1 MVIRETP
8 SIEYKESITPTFLK
22 TVSAFANYGT
32 GRIVFGV
39 DNDGNDVGL
48 EDPVAACL
56 RIENMIND
64 CLEPVPRYFLEPD
77 DARKTVTLTVFEGQ
91 DKPYRSKGK
100 AYKRND
106 SATVEVDRFEY
117 GRLALEGSNL
127 TFDALESARQDL
139 KFKLL
144 EKKFTDKLDISE
156 LTPDILRT
164 LRLLDKGSYSNAGAI
179 LADKND
185 FPGVDIVRFGSSED
199 IILDRESYIG
209 VSALE
214 QADKAV
220 EMFSR
225 YYLYDQVKGVE
236 RVQRELVPLEA
247 FRETIANALVHRTWD
262 IKANVQV
269 ALYDSRVV
277 VTSPGSLPSGLTTE
291 QYLYGQISVLRNPI
305 IAELFLK
312 LDYIEKFGT
321 GIARIMRAY
330 QDSISQPTF
339 DLRGGVVSVALPLF
353 DEFAGTEDEVS
364 VLKALSGGQ
373 ILSRGDLEERTGLSR
388 ARVLSALDSL
398 LAQSMIARR
407 GAARATRYMRP

>member
-8 SIEYKESITPTFLK
+8 SVEYKENITPTFLK

-32 GRIVFGV
+32 GRIVFGI
-39 DNDGNDVGL
+39 DDDGNVLGL
-48 EDPVAACL
+48 EDPVSACL

-64 CLEPVPRYFLEPD
+64 GLEPAPRFSLEPD
-77 DARKTVTLTVFEGQ
+77 DAQKTVILTVFEGQ

-117 GRLALEGSNL
+117 GRLALEGNNL
-127 TFDALESARQDL
+127 TYDALESARQDL
-139 KFKLL
+139 KFHLL
-144 EKKFTDKLDISE
+144 EKKLIEKLGISE

-164 LRLLDKGSYSNAGAI
+164 LRLLEKGKYCNAAAI
-179 LADKND
+179 LADEND
-185 FPGVDIVRFGSSED
+185 FPGVDIVRFGGSED

-214 QADKAV
+214 QIDRAV

-225 YYLYDQVKGVE
+225 YYLYDQVEGVE
-236 RVQRELVPLEA
+236 RTRRELIPLEA
-247 FRETIANALVHRTWD
+247 FREAVANALVHRTWD
-262 IKANVQV
+262 IYANVQV
-269 ALYDSRVV
+269 AFYGNRVV
-277 VTSPGSLPSGLTTE
+277 VTSPGNLPPGLTTD

-305 IAELFLK
+305 IAEVFLK

-330 QDSISQPTF
+330 QGSISQPTF
-339 DLRGGVVSVALPLF
+339 DLRGGVVSVTLPVF
-353 DEFAGTEDEVS
+353 DEFGGTEDES
-364 VLKALSGGQ
+364 LVLKALSNGQ
-373 ILSRGDLEERTGLSR
+373 ILSRSDLEERTGLSR
-388 ARVLSALDSL
+388 ARSLSALESL
-398 LAQSMIARR
+398 LSQNAIVRR
-407 GAARATRYMRP
+407 GAGRATRYMRP